1 MFESVLSLIKAHSR
15 IILHRH
21 QNPDGDALGAQIGLY
36 HILKENFPEKDILTV
51 GDMNRRYAFITE
63 GKEMNTVEDGAYKD
77 ALAIVLDTFT
87 ISRGMVN
94 TMSDIRGIDTW
105 VNFTETEDGVLCE
118 LRSSKYNINPI
129 AVKYGGGGH
138 QKASGATIADRET
151 AMAMLA
157 DLDAMVEE

>member
-77 ALAIVLDTFT
+77 AL
-87 ISRGMVN
+87 ISEIADALKEVN
-94 TMSDIRGIDTW
+94 ASGKNATAKETSLTSSLSNIFGDRGISVSSSFMKYAARRMIKELPGQNVD
-105 VNFTETEDGVLCE
+105 VNDITRLLE
-118 LRSSKYNINPI
+118 KY
-129 AVKYGGGGH
+129 AVSAG
-138 QKASGATIADRET
+138 
-151 AMAMLA
+151 
-157 DLDAMVEE
+157 

>member
-77 ALAIVLDTFT
+77 ALAIVLDT
-87 ISRGMVN
+87 SARG
-94 TMSDIRGIDTW
+94 RRHG
-105 VNFTETEDGVLCE
+105 C
-118 LRSSKYNINPI
+118 
-129 AVKYGGGGH
+129 GH
-138 QKASGATIADRET
+138 LHD
-151 AMAMLA
+151 LA
-157 DLDAMVEE
+157 RHGEHHE